1 MITDHGVRTLYT
13 NVLQSGYKNEAACK
27 FNSALSDYRQALG
40 IAKSFDDMAG
50 IENCNKCITR
60 VTKKIS
66 NERTL

>member
-13 NVLQSGYKNEAACK
+13 NTLQRGYQNKAARK

-66 NERTL
+66 NERIL

>member
-13 NVLQSGYKNEAACK
+13 NALQRGYQNEAACK
-27 FNSALSDYRQALG
+27 FNSALSYYRQALG